1 VEDIKLLQKI
11 TCFSPAGVRI
21 EGRPKN
27 REKDEV
33 INDLEKL
40 N

>member
-11 TCFSPAGVRI
+11 TCCSPAGVRI
-21 EGRPKN
+21 EGRIKN
-27 REKDEV
+27 GWKDEV
-33 INDLEKL
+33 ISDLKKL